1 MMNLNPLD
9 VLKKRSVSWIPP
21 HFAKIKIPHQFYN
34 TDLED
39 WIKYKL
45 KGRYFLIPSSDS
57 HTALL
62 GFEDD
67 KELTFFMLACPHFR
81 RI

>member
-1 MMNLNPLD
+1 MNLNPLD
-9 VLKKRSVSWIPP
+9 VLNKRSLTWIPP
-21 HFAKIKIPHQFYN
+21 HFTRIKVKHQVFE
-34 TDLED
+34 TELED

-45 KGRYFLIPSSDS
+45 KGRYCLIQNTDSS
-57 HTALL
+57 TATL

-67 KELTFFMLACPHFR
+67 KELTYLMLACPHFR

>member
-1 MMNLNPLD
+1 MNLNPLD
-9 VLKKRSVSWIPP
+9 VLNKRSLTWIPP
-21 HFAKIKIPHQFYN
+21 HFARIKVKHQFFE

-39 WIKYKL
+39 WVKYKL
-45 KGRYFLIPSSDS
+45 KGRYCLIQNVDAS
-57 HTALL
+57 TATL

-67 KELTFFMLACPHFR
+67 KELTYFMLACPHFR

>member
-1 MMNLNPLD
+1 MNLNPLD
-9 VLKKRSVSWIPP
+9 VLNERSLSWIPQ
-21 HFAKIKIPHQFYN
+21 HFARIKVKHQFFD

-45 KGRYFLIPSSDS
+45 KGRYCLIHNLDNS
-57 HTALL
+57 TATL

-67 KELTFFMLACPHFR
+67 KELTYFMLACPHFR

>member
-1 MMNLNPLD
+1 MNLNPLD
-9 VLKKRSVSWIPP
+9 ILHKRSLSWIPP
-21 HFAKIKIPHQFYN
+21 HFARIKIKHQIFEK
-34 TDLED
+34 DLED

-45 KGRYFLIPSSDS
+45 RGRFCLIPNLDNN
-57 HTALL
+57 TATL

-67 KELTFFMLACPHFR
+67 KELTYFMLACPHFR